1 MPSKEINQ
9 IKKYAESLGFSTK
22 ITKKGHIVFSGFGR
36 KVLSSSTPSDFR
48 VIVTLRK
55 NLKKIAN
62 GQPIAR
68 L

>member
-9 IKKYAESLGFSTK
+9 IRKYAEALGFMTK
-22 ITKKGHIVFSGFGR
+22 MTKKGHLVFLGFGR
-36 KVLSSSTPSDFR
+36 RVLSSSTPSDSR

-62 GQPIAR
+62 GQPVAR